1 MAYSIPY
8 QATAT
13 FFIFFATAVLRI
25 PPAWAGAVVAVSA
38 VWDAIVDPL
47 VGYASDNTEGRLG
60 RRHPYLLWGTFS
72 IFVFSALLWRIP
84 PTLPLGLRTAL
95 LAALLLLLK
104 TALAVFNI
112 PYTALGGELSGD
124 YDERMAIQGVRAG
137 FYVAGMIVAI
147 AGGTMVF
154 FHATPEFPRGQL
166 NPAAYPRMGAAFST
180 FALVAGLISF
190 AATRSFVA
198 RLPVRSEAMRLRER
212 SLRNL
217 YRDILEALRGRDLRM
232 VILMIFILEAGF
244 QFGIA
249 IGIHTSTYAY
259 GLPAPLIGL
268 LAIILLGTTI
278 LSQPFWVRFAR
289 RFEKRTALLAAGAIA
304 FIGFV
309 LPAWVLVWWK
319 LVPLHTSQTLVALGV
334 FSVFAGI
341 ANGAFMSIP
350 NAMIVD
356 AVDLEEVRTGKR
368 DEGLFFGMF
377 VLAYKLGTSLSLL
390 LSGLALGWIG
400 FDPRIEA
407 QPERTRFLLAML
419 PTWLLLGV
427 MPFVFLCIWR
437 YGITRAR
444 WQEARGSLER
454 RGSART
460 D

>member
-1 MAYSIPY
+1 
-8 QATAT
+8 
-13 FFIFFATAVLRI
+13 
-25 PPAWAGAVVAVSA
+25 
-38 VWDAIVDPL
+38 
-47 VGYASDNTEGRLG
+47 
-60 RRHPYLLWGTFS
+60 
-72 IFVFSALLWRIP
+72 
-84 PTLPLGLRTAL
+84 
-95 LAALLLLLK
+95 
-104 TALAVFNI
+104 
-112 PYTALGGELSGD
+112 
-124 YDERMAIQGVRAG
+124 
-137 FYVAGMIVAI
+137 
-147 AGGTMVF
+147 
-154 FHATPEFPRGQL
+154 
-166 NPAAYPRMGAAFST
+166 
-180 FALVAGLISF
+180 
-190 AATRSFVA
+190 
-198 RLPVRSEAMRLRER
+198 
-212 SLRNL
+212 
-217 YRDILEALRGRDLRM
+217 M

-390 LSGLALGWIG
+390 LGGLALGWIG

-444 WQEARGSLER
+444 WQEARESLGR
-454 RGSART
+454 R
-460 D
+460 